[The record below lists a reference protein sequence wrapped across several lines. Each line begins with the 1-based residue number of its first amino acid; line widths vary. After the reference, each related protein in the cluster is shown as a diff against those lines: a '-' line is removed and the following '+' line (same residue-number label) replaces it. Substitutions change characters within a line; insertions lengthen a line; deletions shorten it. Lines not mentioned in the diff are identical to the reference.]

1 MWRDLFSQ
9 PGNCRLVRARAR
21 VCVLIFRCKRAPC
34 YLGGSAPPWRPHRH
48 IHAHSRCVGV
58 TKGTDGREQRLDL
71 LRHLCLETPVTG
83 VDCTRKKPGL
93 GATGECRGWCTW
105 RGWQVYIMIE
115 LCCVY
120 SCRKKNLLLE
130 VFENKTVVRDVGTQ
144 TLKSIL

>member
-9 PGNCRLVRARAR
+9 PGNCRLVRACVC

-115 LCCVY
+115 LCCSY
-120 SCRKKNLLLE
+120 SCRKKNLLLQ
-130 VFENKTVVRDVGTQ
+130 VFCLKTRLWSEMLGHWH
-144 TLKSIL
+144 